1 LSSFY
6 IKIIVAVVI
15 ISVLV
20 WGLSHVMGRERSPAE
35 QLVNHFLESV
45 QSQDF
50 HDLVPLFSPEYFQHQ
65 QLTPETLTAKLATQ
79 YEQLGNLHDYKLVDW
94 TERKE
99 TVYGEPSIYYQLNY
113 VCTYANDS
121 TNETYVVRQPL
132 NGSGIRIMNVDIAPH
147 RLVLNTQP
155 TP

>member
-1 LSSFY
+1 M
-6 IKIIVAVVI
+6 AI

-50 HDLVPLFSPEYFQHQ
+50 SHLPTLFSPEFFQHQ
-65 QLTPETLTAKLATQ
+65 QLTNEDLAAKLAAQ
-79 YEQLGNLHDYKLVDW
+79 YEQLGSLHDFRLVDW
-94 TERKE
+94 TDRKE

-121 TNETYVVRQPL
+121 TNETFIVRQPL

-147 RLVLNTQP
+147 RLVLNTTQP
-155 TP
+155 SP